1 MAVSVIFARGVVA
14 EVQRRGLD
22 PKELLHRAGIDGAR
36 LDDLRATLALE
47 DSARLA
53 TCAME
58 MTGDPGLGLT
68 IGSTAPE
75 NMLQIFGQ
83 LLLTES
89 TIREAIATLNRFSS
103 LFAEGTSWKLIE
115 RGDLAIL
122 TFTPA
127 AQMGE
132 PTRMAVD
139 YCLAMT
145 ARMGQHFASQRSQL
159 REVHLQ
165 HALPS
170 YAARYEE
177 IFRCTALF
185 EQEDNALVFPL
196 EYLDRR
202 QPHADDTVRIAL
214 RGAVERLLHERVQ
227 MLSVAQR
234 VRTLLTYER
243 DLSLISTDRV
253 ARAIGMSVRSLR
265 RRLGL
270 EGAPLSGL
278 VDEARCKRACRELR
292 RPDATIKQTAAV
304 LGFSEPSAFHRA
316 FKRWTGLTPLEYSNL
331 SEDHLPTELAA
342 RTLAE
347 SDEGPRY
354 RVRT

>member
-1 MAVSVIFARGVVA
+1 MAVSVIFARGLVA
-14 EVQRRGLD
+14 EVQNRGLD
-22 PKELLHRAGIDGAR
+22 PQELLRRADIDGE
-36 LDDLRATLALE
+36 LLNDLRATLTLE

-53 TCAME
+53 MCAVD

-68 IGSTAPE
+68 IGATAPE

-89 TIREAIATLNRFSS
+89 TIREAFATLNRFSS
-103 LFAEGTSWKLIE
+103 LFAEGPVWGLVE
-115 RGDLAIL
+115 RGDVAMF
-122 TFTPA
+122 TFVPA
-127 AQMGE
+127 AQMGD

-145 ARMGQHFASQRSQL
+145 ARIGQHFASQNATL
-159 REVHLQ
+159 REVHVQ
-165 HALPS
+165 HARPS

-177 IFRCTALF
+177 VFRCPVSF
-185 EQEDNALVFPL
+185 GQENNALLFPL
-196 EYLDRR
+196 EYVDRR
-202 QPHADDTVRIAL
+202 QPHADDTVRNAL
-214 RGAVERLLHERVQ
+214 RGAVERLLQERVQ

-234 VRTLLTYER
+234 VRTLLQYER
-243 DLSLISTDRV
+243 DLSTISTDRV

-265 RRLGL
+265 RRLGM

-331 SEDHLPTELAA
+331 NDEVLPAELAA
-342 RTLAE
+342 RNLAGA
-347 SDEGPRY
+347 EGEARY
-354 RVRT
+354 RVRN

>member
-1 MAVSVIFARGVVA
+1 MAVSVIFARGLVA
-14 EVQRRGLD
+14 EIQRRGLD
-22 PKELLHRAGIDGAR
+22 PDQLLELSEIDATR
-36 LDDLRATLALE
+36 LNDLRATLSLE
-47 DSARLA
+47 ESARLA
-53 TCAME
+53 TTAIE
-58 MTGDPGLGLT
+58 MTGDQALGLT

-83 LLLTES
+83 LLLSES
-89 TIREAIATLNRFSS
+89 TIREAFATLNRFSS
-103 LFAEGTSWKLIE
+103 LFAEGPVWGLVE
-115 RGDLAIL
+115 RGDVAMF

-127 AQMGE
+127 AQLGA
-132 PTRMAVD
+132 PTRTAVD

-145 ARMGQHFASQRSQL
+145 ARMGQHFATQGATL

-165 HALPS
+165 HARPS
-170 YAARYEE
+170 YAARYTEV
-177 IFRCTALF
+177 FRCPVSF
-185 EQEDNALVFPL
+185 ERENNALVFPL
-196 EYLDRR
+196 EYVDRR
-202 QPHADDTVRIAL
+202 QPHADDTVRNAL
-214 RGAVERLLHERVQ
+214 RGAVERLLQERMQ

-234 VRTLLTYER
+234 VRTLLQYER
-243 DLSLISTDRV
+243 DLSTISTDRV

-292 RPDATIKQTAAV
+292 RPDATIKETAAV

-331 SEDHLPTELAA
+331 SEDTLPPELAA
-342 RTLAE
+342 RSGKT
-347 SDEGPRY
+347 DQGPRY
-354 RVRT
+354 RVRN